1 MIGFILAD
9 LRRLW
14 LGGAV
19 VVLLVALATAL
30 GVAVTLQER
39 SLRLGSARA
48 ADKFDLV
55 VGAAGSETQ
64 LILSSIFLQAAP
76 LPLVDGAVLT
86 RLAADPRVAWAA
98 PVGFG
103 DSFAGY
109 PIVGTTT
116 NLVSNTTPGFAEG
129 RMFALEGEALLGAAV
144 NLSVGAEI
152 KPMHGS
158 AETGGRTHTEIAYK
172 AVGKLRPTGTPW
184 DRAIL
189 VPIQAV
195 WHVHG
200 LDQEHGHDHNEG
212 QREGQGEGH
221 GEGHA
226 VAHDDGHQEHGHD
239 HAHEEG
245 AHHEDG
251 DTHVG
256 GEDGHADAVIQ
267 IGMPQ
272 EPKAAL
278 APDASSGHAESDH
291 HGSIDPDAPIVE
303 TFGENMPGLPAIL
316 VKPKTIAD
324 AYRLRQEYR
333 NGNTLGVFPGEV
345 LTGLY
350 ATLGDA
356 KMVLGVVAAG
366 SQGLVAAALMLVTV
380 IHVGQRRRQIGALRA
395 FGAPRG
401 SVFATVW
408 LELFFLVALG
418 VGIGFLLGLGA
429 AHIGAQLFTAKSG
442 VILPVG
448 FTREDLR
455 LALFLLGFAA
465 VLAAIP
471 ALLAYRQSPAAALRA

>member
-14 LGGAV
+14 LGGIV

-55 VGAAGSETQ
+55 IGAAGSETQ

-86 RLAADPRVAWAA
+86 KLAADPRVAWAA

-103 DSFAGY
+103 NSFAGY
-109 PIVGTTT
+109 PIVGTTMS
-116 NLVSNTTPGFAEG
+116 LVSNTTSGFAEG
-129 RMFALEGEALLGAAV
+129 RMFALEGEAILGAAV
-144 NLSVGAEI
+144 DLSLGAEI
-152 KPMHGS
+152 KPMHGT
-158 AETGGRTHTEIAYK
+158 AETGGHTHTEIAYK
-172 AVGKLRPTGTPW
+172 VVGKLQPTGTPW

-200 LDQEHGHDHNEG
+200 LGHDHGHD
-212 QREGQGEGH
+212 EGH
-221 GEGHA
+221 EDGH
-226 VAHDDGHQEHGHD
+226 VGAHDEEHHHGDGHD
-239 HAHEEG
+239 HAHEGEE
-245 AHHEDG
+245 HHEDG
-251 DTHVG
+251 DTHAE
-256 GEDGHADAVIQ
+256 GEADHAEAAVQ
-267 IGMPQ
+267 LVVSQGQ
-272 EPKAAL
+272 KHAL
-278 APDASSGHAESDH
+278 ALGPATSAHVESDH
-291 HGSIDPDAPIVE
+291 QGSIDADAPIVE
-303 TFGENMPGLPAIL
+303 TFGEGAPGLPAIL

-333 NGNTLGVFPGEV
+333 TGNTLGVFPGEV

-356 KMVLGVVAAG
+356 KMVLSAVAAG
-366 SQGLVAAALMLVTV
+366 SQGLVAAALVLVTV

-401 SVFATVW
+401 SVFAIVW
-408 LELFFLVALG
+408 LELFLLVVLG
-418 VGIGFLLGLGA
+418 VGIGFLAGLGA

-455 LALFLLGFAA
+455 LVLFLLGFAA
-465 VLAAIP
+465 VLSAIP

>member
-55 VGAAGSETQ
+55 IGAAGSETQ
-64 LILSSIFLQAAP
+64 LVLSSIFLQAAP

-116 NLVSNTTPGFAEG
+116 SLVSNTTSGFAEG
-129 RMFALEGEALLGAAV
+129 KIFALEGEAVLGAAV
-144 NLSVGAEI
+144 NLSIGAEI

-158 AETGGRTHTEIAYK
+158 AETGGHTHTEIAYTV
-172 AVGKLRPTGTPW
+172 VGRLQPTGTPW

-200 LDQEHGHDHNEG
+200 LGVDHGHEH
-212 QREGQGEGH
+212 GH
-221 GEGHA
+221 GEGDADAHA
-226 VAHDDGHQEHGHD
+226 GENQHGGGHD
-239 HAHEEG
+239 HAHE
-245 AHHEDG
+245 DG
-251 DTHVG
+251 
-256 GEDGHADAVIQ
+256 E
-267 IGMPQ
+267 
-272 EPKAAL
+272 
-278 APDASSGHAESDH
+278 H
-291 HGSIDPDAPIVE
+291 HGGIDPDAPIVE
-303 TFGENMPGLPAIL
+303 NFGDGLPGLPAIL

-333 NGNTLGVFPGEV
+333 SGNTLGVFPGEV

-356 KMVLGVVAAG
+356 KAVLSAVAAG

-401 SVFATVW
+401 SVFAIVW

-448 FTREDLR
+448 FTGEDLR
-455 LALFLLGFAA
+455 LAFFLLGFAA
-465 VLAAIP
+465 ILAAIP

>member
-1 MIGFILAD
+1 MIRFIVAD

-14 LGGAV
+14 LGCAV

-55 VGAAGSETQ
+55 IGASGSETQ
-64 LILSSIFLQAAP
+64 LILSSIFLQSAP
-76 LPLVDGAVLT
+76 LPLVDGELLSK
-86 RLAADPRVAWAA
+86 LAADPRVAWAA

-116 NLVSNTTPGFAEG
+116 TLVTSTTPGFGEG
-129 RMFALEGEALLGAAV
+129 RLFAAEGEAVLGASV
-144 NLSVGAEI
+144 TLTVGAVV
-152 KPMHGS
+152 KPMHGT
-158 AETGGRTHTEIAYK
+158 AETGGPTHTEIAYK
-172 AVGKLRPTGTPW
+172 VVGKLKPTGTPW

-200 LDQEHGHDHNEG
+200 LGAEHEHEDASTEPAA
-212 QREGQGEGH
+212 
-221 GEGHA
+221 A
-226 VAHDDGHQEHGHD
+226 VASTTHDE
-239 HAHEEG
+239 
-245 AHHEDG
+245 
-251 DTHVG
+251 
-256 GEDGHADAVIQ
+256 
-267 IGMPQ
+267 
-272 EPKAAL
+272 
-278 APDASSGHAESDH
+278 DH
-291 HGSIDPDAPIVE
+291 HHGGIDPDAPIVE
-303 TFGENMPGLPAIL
+303 DFGADTPGLPAIL
-316 VKPKTIAD
+316 VKPKSIAD
-324 AYRLRQEYR
+324 AYRLRQAYR
-333 NGNTLGVFPGEV
+333 GNGTVAVFPGEV

-356 KMVLGVVAAG
+356 KMVLSAVAAG
-366 SQGLVAAALMLVTV
+366 SQALVAAALVLVTV

-401 SVFATVW
+401 AVFLIVW
-408 LELFFLVALG
+408 LELLLLVALG
-418 VGIGFLLGLGA
+418 IGLGFVCGLLA
-429 AHIGAQLFTAKSG
+429 AQFGAHLFTAKSG

-448 FTREDLR
+448 FTRDDVR

-465 VLAAIP
+465 VLSAVP
-471 ALLAYRQSPAAALRA
+471 ALLAYRQSPAQALRS